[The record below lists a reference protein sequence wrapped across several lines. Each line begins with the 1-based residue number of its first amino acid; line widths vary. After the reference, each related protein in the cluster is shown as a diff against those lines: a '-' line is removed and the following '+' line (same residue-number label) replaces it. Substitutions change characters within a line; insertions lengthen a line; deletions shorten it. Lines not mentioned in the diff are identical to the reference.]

1 MTNPLVS
8 LLGSTDLPDAVV
20 MVTGAGSGIG
30 AATARAVA
38 VAGGAVGVVDRD
50 RSRAEA
56 IAGEIRAI
64 GARAEA
70 IECDVADDDAVAL
83 AVAQTAT
90 LGRITGLV
98 TSAGIFHGPDLQ
110 PLESIDI
117 ADFRHVLDVNL
128 GGTFSAIRH
137 CLPHLYR
144 GGGAIVTVASV
155 AALRG
160 NGMGAGYTAS
170 KGGVDALT
178 RLVAVQGGPKN
189 VRANCVCPGAVDT
202 PMTGGY
208 FGGDEAAA
216 RARKAVPLGR
226 YANADDIARVVT
238 WLLSDG
244 AGYVTGQTLPVEGG
258 SIVA

>member
-1 MTNPLVS
+1 MTNPLLS
-8 LLGSTDLPDAVV
+8 LPGSPALPDAVV
-20 MVTGAGSGIG
+20 MITGAGSGIG
-30 AATARAVA
+30 AATARVIAA
-38 VAGGAVGVVDRD
+38 AGGAVGLVDRD
-50 RSRAEA
+50 RSQAET
-56 IAGEIRAI
+56 IADELRAI
-64 GARAEA
+64 GARAAA
-70 IECDVADDDAVAL
+70 IECDVADDDAVAS
-83 AVAQTAT
+83 AVETTST

-98 TSAGIFHGPDLQ
+98 TSAGIFHGPDLR
-110 PLESIDI
+110 PIELIDI

-137 CLPHLYR
+137 SLPHLAR
-144 GGGAIVTVASV
+144 GGGAIVTIASV

-178 RLVAVQGGPKN
+178 RLVAMQGGPKN

-216 RARKAVPLGR
+216 RARTAVPLGR
-226 YANADDIARVVT
+226 YANADDVAQVVA

-244 AGYVTGQTLPVEGG
+244 ARYVTGQTLPVEGG
-258 SIVA
+258 SIIA